1 MSYLTL
7 GTAEGAVIHLKT
19 IIVQPCVSAT
29 ITYGLYMNGGSQ
41 ELTHV
46 VEGEQY
52 KRWGNDDTIIYHLLC
67 AKHKL
72 HYKPYVEPEF
82 FEEVMVSADEATGE
96 MKYETIRY
104 PNPNYN
110 PNQPEYK
117 PVEFPTSS
125 TLSTVYDDARSVH
138 NEADLQRIQT
148 LQEQLD
154 AQAAKLKNITDLLF
168 KNGTL

>member
-1 MSYLTL
+1 MLYITL
-7 GTAEGAVIHLKT
+7 ASVEGAVILLNS
-19 IIVQPCVSAT
+19 ISVEPCVSAT
-29 ITYGLYMNGGSQ
+29 IRYTLTAPDGSVK

-52 KRWGNDDTIIYHLLC
+52 ARWGTDDTILYHLLC

-82 FEEVMVSADEATGE
+82 FEEIMVSSNQETGE
-96 MKYETIRY
+96 MKYETVRY
-104 PNPNYN
+104 PNPKYN
-110 PNQPEYK
+110 PNAIEYK

-125 TLSTVYDDARSVH
+125 VVYESTDSRSVH
-138 NEADLQRIQT
+138 NEADIQRIQT

-154 AQAAKLKNITDLLF
+154 AQAAKLKTITDLLF
-168 KNGTL
+168 KNGAI

>member
-1 MSYLTL
+1 MLYITL
-7 GTAEGAVIHLKT
+7 GTVEGAIIHLKN
-19 IIVQPCVSAT
+19 ISIVPCESAT
-29 ITYGLYMNGGSQ
+29 IDYSLSTKDGNENLS
-41 ELTHV
+41 LK

-52 KRWGNDDTIIYHLLC
+52 KKWGNDDTLIYHLLC

-82 FEEVMVSADEATGE
+82 FEEVMVSADENGE

-104 PNPNYN
+104 PNPKYN

-117 PVEFPTSS
+117 PPELPPS
-125 TLSTVYDDARSVH
+125 TLYDDSRSIH
-138 NEADLQRIQT
+138 NEADIQRIQT

-154 AQAAKLKNITDLLF
+154 AQATKLKTITDMLIGKGLV
-168 KNGTL
+168 